1 MTPIIDPHFH
11 INQKVPHANL
21 KSFCDVS
28 QDFLRFLRCM
38 AKFTKMDHVQ
48 HDETLCQRLAIIS
61 DHSLDNITYNACENK
76 KNPKYLILIL
86 ETGA

>member
-1 MTPIIDPHFH
+1 MKPTIEPHFH
-11 INQKVPHANL
+11 MKQEVPDAAL
-21 KSFCDVS
+21 ESFCDVS
-28 QDFLRFLRCM
+28 QDFLIFPRCM
-38 AKFTKMDHVQ
+38 ANFNEMDHVQ
-48 HDETLCQRLAIIS
+48 HVETLRQRLAIIS